1 MRLYLYEPDEP
12 ALNRIR
18 LHKEFSIIPV
28 IIGNEMRWLETVYTI
43 QRYSLS
49 LGARNTDWVNVAYI
63 TKKQYK
69 KMKDLFY
76 LKEII
81 CEGPITEDFLNQY
94 EK

>member
-1 MRLYLYEPDEP
+1 MRLYLYEPDKTT
-12 ALNRIR
+12 LNRIR

-43 QRYSLS
+43 QRYSSS
-49 LGARNTDWVNVAYI
+49 LGARNTDWVNMAYI

-81 CEGPITEDFLNQY
+81 YEGPITEDFLNQY